1 LQFYCIPLLFSKPL
15 SSAAVHSASHQVTDT
30 KSGLTTPF
38 IERIISFEAIALPS
52 GEMVKKANLQPH
64 LTSTELKT
72 RYLCSSDRVESR
84 RWHLLWLVSKSWT
97 IQQAAQ
103 AVGINYDYAKDIVKG
118 YNQQGEE
125 AIANRRRQRTKLPSH
140 ALLNS
145 EQLEELRSSLKQPPP
160 DKGLWTGPKVADWIA
175 KKTAREKVW
184 PQRGWDYLKKCRY
197 SPQRPRPHHT
207 KADPV
212 AQQEF
217 KKNCIKQ

>member
-1 LQFYCIPLLFSKPL
+1 
-15 SSAAVHSASHQVTDT
+15 
-30 KSGLTTPF
+30 
-38 IERIISFEAIALPS
+38 
-52 GEMVKKANLQPH
+52 MVKKANLQPH
-64 LTSTELKT
+64 MTSTELKT

-103 AVGINYDYAKDIVKG
+103 AVGMNYDYAKEIVKG

-125 AIANRRRQRTKLPSH
+125 AIANRRRQQTKLPSH

-145 EQLEELRSSLKQPPP
+145 EQLEELRSSLKQPPA

-197 SPQRPRPHHT
+197 SPQRPRPHHA
-207 KADPV
+207 KADPG

-217 KKNCIKQ
+217 KKNCIKQLENCKKNSQMQ